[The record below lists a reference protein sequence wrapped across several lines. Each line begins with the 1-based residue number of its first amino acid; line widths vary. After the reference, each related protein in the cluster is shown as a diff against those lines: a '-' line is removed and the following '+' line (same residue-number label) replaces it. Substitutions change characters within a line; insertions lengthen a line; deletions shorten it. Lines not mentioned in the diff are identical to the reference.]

1 MRPLTSEALPRAY
14 ASYYTHKQEH
24 HGEIGRGLK
33 GWLRH
38 QYVASRFRQ
47 DSSALA
53 RFGAVAYRLA
63 GGNWQETD
71 AAYRFVPPAPARV
84 LDYGCGSGAYLKS
97 LKQLG
102 YDVTGVDFDAHSIAL
117 SRASGLRAFALD
129 ELPREEW
136 HGRFDAITL
145 GHVIEH
151 VHDPAS
157 LLADLRG
164 WLAEGGMVF
173 IEAPNAQAT
182 GLDLFGKYWRGL
194 EAPRHLAIPTI
205 AGLEAILARAGLQI
219 THRAVRRSVR
229 PWMWDESLQAMPESV
244 RQKTLLAARN
254 APKLAAEN
262 AEFLTVVARPVPS

>member
-1 MRPLTSEALPRAY
+1 M
-14 ASYYTHKQEH
+14 
-24 HGEIGRGLK
+24 
-33 GWLRH
+33 
-38 QYVASRFRQ
+38 
-47 DSSALA
+47 A
-53 RFGAVAYRLA
+53 RFGAATYRLS

-84 LDYGCGSGAYLKS
+84 LDYGCGNGAYLKS
-97 LKQLG
+97 LERLG

-117 SRASGLRAFALD
+117 SCASGLRVFAPD
-129 ELPREEW
+129 ELPGEEW

-151 VHDPAS
+151 VHDPVS
-157 LLADLRG
+157 LLADVRD

-205 AGLEAILARAGLQI
+205 AGLEAALGAAGLQI

-229 PWMWDESLQAMPESV
+229 PWMWDESLQAMPEAV
-244 RQKTLLAARN
+244 RQQARLAARN
-254 APKLAAEN
+254 APELTSEN
-262 AEFLTVVARPVPS
+262 AEFLTVVARPVPA